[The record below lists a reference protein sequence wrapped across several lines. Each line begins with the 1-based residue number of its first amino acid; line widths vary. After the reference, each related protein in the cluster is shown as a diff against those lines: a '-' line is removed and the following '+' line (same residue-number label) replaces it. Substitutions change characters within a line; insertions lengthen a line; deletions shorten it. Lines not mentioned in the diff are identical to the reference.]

1 MPVAEHLKS
10 RVRLAPHRIE
20 RLLTGDWCTTGA
32 FRLNQD
38 LTADDL
44 TASMAFVNCRRLL
57 EAVQRDAG
65 APLGPRGRF
74 TDEYRAAL
82 AQRLWWGPT
91 GDPPPIHDQLLD
103 QTVRPIELTRCALLV
118 AGLLEASGNR
128 LHVTEMAH
136 KLLARECGG
145 ELFAKLFRAY
155 FAELDHSS
163 IDHEPAIPNAWSY
176 VPYAIYA
183 IGHMNDRWYDID
195 AVLESIIPADVV
207 RAEDERLRSI
217 ERRYRVT
224 PTVHE
229 LFLMRFLDLLP
240 DFGLLATQPTEKGE
254 PGYPYPGYRRGTLY
268 ERVVRF
274 VW

>member
-1 MPVAEHLKS
+1 V
-10 RVRLAPHRIE
+10 
-20 RLLTGDWCTTGA
+20 

-57 EAVQRDAG
+57 QTVQRDAG
-65 APLGPRGRF
+65 APLGARGRF
-74 TDEYRAAL
+74 TDEYRTVL
-82 AQRLWWGPT
+82 AEQLWWGPT
-91 GDPPPIHDQLLD
+91 GDAPPLDDQFLD
-103 QTVRPIELTRCALLV
+103 QTVRPIELTRCALEV
-118 AGLLEASGNR
+118 AGLLHPSSNR
-128 LHVTEMAH
+128 LHVTERAH

-145 ELFAKLFRAY
+145 ELFARLFRAY
-155 FAELDHSS
+155 FAELDHSL
-163 IDHEPAIPNAWSY
+163 IDHEPAIPKAWSY
-176 VPYAIYA
+176 IPYAIYA
-183 IGHMNDRWYDID
+183 IGRMNDRWYDID
-195 AVLESIIPADVV
+195 AVLQNIVPADVV

-217 ERRYRVT
+217 ECRDRVT
-224 PTVHE
+224 PTVHA

-254 PGYPYPGYRRGTLY
+254 VGFPYPRYRRGTLY